1 MTLVA
6 QKTVTPNGEEK
17 TTTPGGKLI
26 TVTPKETPKKEKQEL
41 KPLEDRLHRLN
52 ELFAL
57 QTKYNRLQQSKANL
71 SEFALK
77 SDAENVTLE
86 LSDYN
91 HRGKSFTTKNP
102 VVIKEVLDFVVS
114 TIDKKMKEIEP
125 KLVW

>member
-1 MTLVA
+1 MLQNA
-6 QKTVTPNGEEK
+6 QKAISQNGQDK
-17 TTTPGGKLI
+17 TATPGAKIL
-26 TVTPKETPKKEKQEL
+26 TVAPKETPKKEKEEL

-71 SEFALK
+71 SEFTLK

-91 HRGKSFTTKNP
+91 NRGKSFSTKNP
-102 VVIKEVLDFVVS
+102 IVIKEVLEFVIS